1 MAIPVPEWLLSR
13 CEKATRFQNSR
24 LSYLRLSSAI
34 LLLALPGRPFSGVKT
49 LQSQGARHLH
59 VMTGMPC
66 SSPGPVQ
73 LCSGQLK
80 MESASSLLVS
90 CVSPAHSAV
99 VSSK

>member
-1 MAIPVPEWLLSR
+1 MAIPVPKWLLSR

-59 VMTGMPC
+59 VMTER
-66 SSPGPVQ
+66 PVPPQ
-73 LCSGQLK
+73 SLYNFALDSLK
-80 MESASSLLVS
+80 WNR
-90 CVSPAHSAV
+90 PAHCLLAV
-99 VSSK
+99 